1 MTRSSLAAALLP
13 AIQTILG
20 ISQPARLL
28 HKACCWHTRITTIRH
43 RRTKP
48 RSTCRAHPRSRN
60 RGISENGFDY
70 GSLSAAQC
78 GSRPKT
84 ATLTILRAAICGSYP
99 KIATLTPPQRSQM
112 QVSSDS
118 RRASTHYRI
127 RGTPAR
133 ASLCHNGVRRTTS
146 SKVKRTITRTP
157 ARRRADS
164 RSRSI

>member
-13 AIQTILG
+13 AIQTIPG
-20 ISQPARLL
+20 ISQPACLL

-99 KIATLTPPQRSQM
+99 KIATLTPPS
-112 QVSSDS
+112 V
-118 RRASTHYRI
+118 
-127 RGTPAR
+127 AR
-133 ASLCHNGVRRTTS
+133 CGFHPTLAAHP
-146 SKVKRTITRTP
+146 RTIEFEALPPEQACATTGFG
-157 ARRRADS
+157 AQHRRR
-164 RSRSI
+164 